1 MKGELKYTVES
12 QDAETG
18 INKLID
24 TMKKQHVRNF
34 TMHQELMAALQTKI
48 HMDTWRDQLLGRTK
62 AASAPLA
69 AEHQDIVADL
79 KLTWKAFN
87 EMLQANKLKVVAKG
101 EDSIGAAKQLKD
113 LLHRIEMAWVKV
125 ERSSARMVKTFST
138 LTQTDAT
145 ALYHSN
151 TPVR

>member
-48 HMDTWRDQLLGRTK
+48 HMDTWRD
-62 AASAPLA
+62 
-69 AEHQDIVADL
+69 
-79 KLTWKAFN
+79 
-87 EMLQANKLKVVAKG
+87 
-101 EDSIGAAKQLKD
+101 
-113 LLHRIEMAWVKV
+113 
-125 ERSSARMVKTFST
+125 
-138 LTQTDAT
+138 
-145 ALYHSN
+145 
-151 TPVR
+151 